1 MNTKILKLHD
11 YDKDATVVEAT
22 ELCHNGKD
30 VIRKLEIAKA
40 IAKEPGCECIK
51 TAAKNSIVYAAVKV
65 QNPVTEEDEV
75 VCRIY
80 DTTVF
85 TRNRKHY
92 ISYKMYEEN
101 DYMPIEVYEVNK
113 AKLESLDPE
122 STDYQK
128 LKDKLNLDKKYV
140 LPTGCH
146 SSVLKL
152 LTPSAVK
159 NVQKW
164 RMDCKDVLATLASEK
179 LFEDSLTNLPLLSKI
194 KLMEIRSNG
203 DPIYLIKDNEGNFKY
218 PIWID
223 DVTGKKY
230 KIKEIQQIGFEIV
243 SKD

>member
-1 MNTKILKLHD
+1 MSTKILKLHD
-11 YDKDATVVEAT
+11 YDKDAHVIEAT
-22 ELCHNGKD
+22 EFCHGGKD
-30 VIRKLEIAKA
+30 VIRKLEIAK
-40 IAKEPGCECIK
+40 IIGKEAGVECIK
-51 TAAKNSIVYAAVKV
+51 TAAKNSIVYAAVKR

-92 ISYKMYEEN
+92 MSYKMYEEN
-101 DYMPIEVYEVNK
+101 DYMPIETYEVYK
-113 AKLESLDPE
+113 AKLETLDPE
-122 STDYQK
+122 SSDYQK
-128 LKDKLNLDKKYV
+128 VKDKLNVEKKYV
-140 LPTGCH
+140 IPTGCH

-152 LTPSAVK
+152 LTPSASK

-194 KLMEIRSNG
+194 KLMEIRSDG
-203 DPIYLIKDNEGNFKY
+203 TPIYLVKDNEGNFKY

-230 KIKEIQQIGFEIV
+230 KIKQIQEIGFEIV
-243 SKD
+243 SKE